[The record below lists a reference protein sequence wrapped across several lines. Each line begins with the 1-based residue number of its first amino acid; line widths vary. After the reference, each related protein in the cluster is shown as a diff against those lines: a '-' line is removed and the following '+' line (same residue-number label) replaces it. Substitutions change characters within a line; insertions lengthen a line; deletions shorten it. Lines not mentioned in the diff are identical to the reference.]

1 MFFLP
6 CSKESADVRRSAL
19 NLIINCVCAPVSRPG
34 CASRASTSSSPVV
47 LSTTP
52 TPGAGA
58 SANVGGSARKKA
70 TAKGSEDL
78 INKLWDCV
86 RSNNGIMALLELL
99 HIKTPIT
106 DADSIRMLACRA
118 LVGLA
123 RSEAAK
129 QVLKQLKYA
138 VDIQ

>member
-1 MFFLP
+1 MFSLP
-6 CSKESADVRRSAL
+6 CTKESADVRRSAL

-52 TPGAGA
+52 TPGA
-58 SANVGGSARKKA
+58 SANGGGSARKKA

-99 HIKTPIT
+99 HIKAPIT